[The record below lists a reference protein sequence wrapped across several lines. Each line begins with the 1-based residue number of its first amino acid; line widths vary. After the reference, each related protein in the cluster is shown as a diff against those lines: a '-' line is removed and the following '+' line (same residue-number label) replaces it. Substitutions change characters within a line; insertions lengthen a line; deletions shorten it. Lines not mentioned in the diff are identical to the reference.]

1 MGQGDYLMGG
11 AAALWGGFSSF
22 FSIWQICILQISP
35 FFIAFI
41 VGSYLAT
48 PSQKTVAGT
57 LRWIIPPCITYGAGF
72 TLFYSLLIAS
82 GLNFSRPLIGNIGSL
97 RIVAGILIL
106 LASLY
111 ILLVNRISF
120 LGKMHSPLLL
130 SALSLF
136 IGITFAI
143 IYSPCITPMLSDIMG
158 LASQRSTAFEGWF
171 LAFWYGL
178 GISVA
183 LCMTSV
189 ALILFAGKRK
199 VTLRHANLI
208 KNICGI
214 ILLILAVMNITGLM
228 RHYKAFVL
236 GFVL

>member
-1 MGQGDYLMGG
+1 MGG
-11 AAALWGGFSSF
+11 AAAVWGGFSAF
-22 FSIWQICILQISP
+22 FSIWQICLLQISP

-41 VGSYLAT
+41 VGIYLAT
-48 PSQKTVAGT
+48 RGKNADPEIR
-57 LRWIIPPCITYGAGF
+57 RWIIPPCITYGIGF
-72 TLFYSLLIAS
+72 IVFYSLLIAS
-82 GLNFSRPLIGNIGSL
+82 GLNFSQPLIHNIGVL
-97 RIVAGILIL
+97 RVASGFIIL

-120 LGKMHSPLLL
+120 LGKIHHPLLL
-130 SALSLF
+130 STLSL
-136 IGITFAI
+136 ILGVTFAI

-158 LASQRSTAFEGWF
+158 IASQRSTAVEGWY
-171 LAFWYGL
+171 LAFFYGL
-178 GISVA
+178 GISIA

-189 ALILFAGKRK
+189 ALILITGKREF
-199 VTLRHANLI
+199 VLRNANLI